1 MSRKKELETRFEYFR
16 ENYEESMERMFAAVS
31 DLYAEY
37 WNDFFHFALFEDA
50 EQSRDSAF
58 RSTHRRYL
66 DALRVGRAEKVLEL
80 ACGRGGFTNVL
91 AENTTGGV
99 LGIDISRAQLAHARR
114 YRRPNLRFKRH
125 DIMKVDE
132 LGETFDAVVLL
143 DADCYLPDKRMAVE
157 KISKI
162 MNPGSRF
169 LMLAWCRRSGLNRI
183 QEELVL
189 SPFMRYWAI
198 PGLETRENYG
208 KYLKKSGL
216 RIVEIEDVN
225 HLVGRNWEFG
235 YEQALKAVAHLS
247 AKDVPRLVWKGMKLG
262 PEGIRLIKEQFPA
275 ALYIKAG
282 FDAGF
287 LRYVYCLAEKP

>member
-1 MSRKKELETRFEYFR
+1 MFRNKDLEDRFAYFR

-37 WNDFFHFALFEDA
+37 WNEFFHFALFRDA
-50 EQSRDSAF
+50 DESWDSAF
-58 RSTHRRYL
+58 RNTHRRYL
-66 DALRVGRAEKVLEL
+66 DAVRVGRAKKVLEL

-91 AENTTGGV
+91 AENTTGDV
-99 LGIDISRAQLAHARR
+99 LGIDISRAQLAHAKR
-114 YRRPNLRFKRH
+114 YRRPNLRFRRH

-143 DADCYLPDKRMAVE
+143 DADCYLPDKRLAIE
-157 KISKI
+157 KISKV

-169 LMLAWCRRSGLNRI
+169 LLLAWCRRSGLNRI

-189 SPFMRYWAI
+189 HPFMRYWAI
-198 PGLETRENYG
+198 PGLETRENYDR
-208 KYLKKSGL
+208 YLRTFGL
-216 RIVEIEDVN
+216 RILEAEDLN
-225 HLVGRNWEFG
+225 HLAGRNWEFG
-235 YEQALKAVAHLS
+235 YEQALRGVSQLS

-262 PEGIRLIKEQFPA
+262 PEGIRMIKEQFPA

-287 LRYVYCLAEKP
+287 LRYVRFLAEKP